1 MACAVASVAT
11 VITVETPSTGAASAA
26 TAAWSAASTTMSM
39 ASGDSACA
47 AYTHLAV
54 EALSLPSR
62 CSATIRTL
70 DMGKTS
76 CGAGFNPTSE
86 SVGAA
91 DGGSGPALQEDLLLQ
106 CGNQFGRVLNHHAAA
121 ALGRRGV
128 VGGRERVAP
137 ALAQVGGGDR
147 LQRMELE
154 PPQ

>member
-1 MACAVASVAT
+1 
-11 VITVETPSTGAASAA
+11 
-26 TAAWSAASTTMSM
+26 MSM

-47 AYTHLAV
+47 ADTHLAV

-76 CGAGFNPTSE
+76 CGAGFNTPSE

-91 DGGSGPALQEDLLLQ
+91 DGGSGPALQEALLLQ
-106 CGNQFGRVLNHHAAA
+106 CGNQFGRVLHHHASA

-128 VGGRERVAP
+128 VGRSGERS
-137 ALAQVGGGDR
+137 VGTEGVGTCR
-147 LQRMELE
+147 SWWSPNHLNY
-154 PPQ
+154 

>member
-1 MACAVASVAT
+1 
-11 VITVETPSTGAASAA
+11 
-26 TAAWSAASTTMSM
+26 MSM

-47 AYTHLAV
+47 ADTHLAV

-76 CGAGFNPTSE
+76 CGAGFNPPSE

-91 DGGSGPALQEDLLLQ
+91 DGGSGPALQEALLLQ
-106 CGNQFGRVLNHHAAA
+106 CGNQFGRVLHHHAAA

-128 VGGRERVAP
+128 VGRSEEHTSEFQSLMRISYAVFC
-137 ALAQVGGGDR
+137 LKKKTIINKK
-147 LQRMELE
+147 ET
-154 PPQ
+154 

>member
-1 MACAVASVAT
+1 
-11 VITVETPSTGAASAA
+11 
-26 TAAWSAASTTMSM
+26 MSM

-47 AYTHLAV
+47 ADTHLAV

-76 CGAGFNPTSE
+76 CGAGFNPPSE

-91 DGGSGPALQEDLLLQ
+91 DGGSGPALQEALLLQ
-106 CGNQFGRVLNHHAAA
+106 CGNQFGRVLHHHAAA

-128 VGGRERVAP
+128 VG
-137 ALAQVGGGDR
+137 DR
-147 LQRMELE
+147 KSTRLNSSH
-154 PPQ
+154 